1 MQEGTFIL
9 AIGGALMGAIF
20 GLLGVAAAVWGLA
33 AAHEGIK
40 KWNTLV
46 ERFPLRAEPD
56 RWQALDW
63 FVVHNSCSFRQCG
76 RMAVND
82 DYLWI
87 APPAIFSWLL
97 APVQLPW
104 AETTSKELTKNN
116 EFKLTILNLNMRMPG
131 EMIPVELR
139 RRIGVQA

>member
-9 AIGGALMGAIF
+9 SIVGAMMGAVF
-20 GLLGVAAAVWGLA
+20 ALVGVAAGVWGLMSA
-33 AAHEGIK
+33 RKGIE

-46 ERFPLRAEPD
+46 QRFPLRSEPEH
-56 RWQALDW
+56 WQSLDW
-63 FVVHNSCSFRQCG
+63 FVVDSACSFRQCG
-76 RMAVND
+76 RLAVNS

-104 AETTSKELTKNN
+104 AEATNKVLTKNN
-116 EFKLTILNLNMRMPG
+116 EFKLTILGLNMRMSGDMVPA
-131 EMIPVELR
+131 ELR